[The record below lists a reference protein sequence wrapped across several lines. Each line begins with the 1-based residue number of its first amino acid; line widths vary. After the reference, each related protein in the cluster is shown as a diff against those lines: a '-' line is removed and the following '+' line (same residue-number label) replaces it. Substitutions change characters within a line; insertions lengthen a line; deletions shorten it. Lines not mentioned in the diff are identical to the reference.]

1 MGPKSVPAISNA
13 GGVDTSRS
21 FDQLRVSSPDPSS
34 TRRVGRCGRAERVP
48 KGTVMAVIKGICVIA
63 PAVLLTA
70 AAVIGVG
77 ASLALSSWDVV

>member
-1 MGPKSVPAISNA
+1 
-13 GGVDTSRS
+13 
-21 FDQLRVSSPDPSS
+21 
-34 TRRVGRCGRAERVP
+34 
-48 KGTVMAVIKGICVIA
+48 MAVIKGICVIA